1 LDVKDFVTV
10 IFASSCRLPRA
21 RLSQETVRFFKKNA
35 ETVRFFKKRK
45 IRAVFLKRRNRA
57 FS

>member
-1 LDVKDFVTV
+1 VKDFVTV

-21 RLSQETVRFFKKNA
+21 RLSPETVRFFKKNA